1 MTSTIV
7 TTTARPATVTTDT
20 MTIIA
25 TRGTE
30 TGTDTTRTGQ
40 WPQEWNNNS
49 LRENNIILQVS
60 RGQIQRGSLS

>member
-7 TTTARPATVTTDT
+7 TTTVRPATVTTDT

-49 LRENNIILQVS
+49 LREYNIIL
-60 RGQIQRGSLS
+60 